1 MGQNWEEKQPL
12 GVGSRVEMPQGGPM
26 AGKHA
31 RYIGE
36 KDGYTHVY
44 VFEDK
49 ATYVLP
55 PELAEKLRRP
65 FDVGDTVMCTIG
77 GTTVGATIVKRDV
90 WGNLTV
96 QRADNGWKL
105 RVADDQLKR
114 LDNSWWLGTEP
125 ITAHE
130 TVMVGEIKAKVLYE
144 MGGMYWLKTED
155 KRVLMVNAAG
165 LRRLSPAEKLK
176 TRFPEPPEGMFWD
189 LTANVD
195 GEEPGAVTFEVSLNV
210 ETHTGEGAYTKYSS
224 VVWSEGMS
232 EDEVFEAVIRE
243 AQELTQFFP
252 KDTQKFLR
260 AQRIGMEFGRKT
272 RD

>member
-12 GVGSRVEMPQGGPM
+12 EVGSRVEMPQGTSA
-26 AGKHA
+26 AGKLA

-36 KDGYTHVY
+36 KEGYTHVY
-44 VFEDK
+44 VIDDK

-55 PELAEKLRRP
+55 AELAQKLRRP
-65 FDVGDTVMCTIG
+65 FDVGDTVMCMIG
-77 GTTVGATIVKRDV
+77 DTTVGATIVERDAY
-90 WGNLTV
+90 GSLTV
-96 QRADNGWKL
+96 KRADNGWKL
-105 RVADDQLKR
+105 RVAESQLKR

-155 KRVLMVNAAG
+155 KRMIAVNAASI
-165 LRRLSPAEKLK
+165 RRLSPAEKLK
-176 TRFPEPPEGMFWD
+176 ARFPVPPEGMFWD

-232 EDEVFEAVIRE
+232 EDEVFEAVLRE

-252 KDTQKFLR
+252 KDTQKFR
-260 AQRIGMEFGRKT
+260 HAQQISMEFGRKT